1 MKRRELEKR
10 IRKSGAVLV
19 RHGSS
24 HDWYRNLI
32 TGAYQAVPRHR
43 EIDEQLAR
51 KILKELRTPSE

>member
-19 RHGSS
+19 RHGSN
-24 HDWYRNLI
+24 HDWYRNLT

-51 KILKELRTPSE
+51 KILKELRTPSD